1 MELDFSKLDGL
12 GSPEKPV
19 EAPKK
24 AKGAIISKTQEER
37 LERELEG
44 KKSKLQRK
52 ADQKKEQLEKSA
64 HVFKEYQKNK
74 RLSGELM
81 ATITKGAK
89 KGEDIYKLFLK
100 AIEALSLLNNDRM
113 FYENNRHA
121 IKVVYGIGLGE
132 SEPLRLEMED
142 TQNRLER
149 LLEGLER
156 ADREEDRE
164 RIKTAVEAHRARLET
179 LSKT

>member
-1 MELDFSKLDGL
+1 
-12 GSPEKPV
+12 
-19 EAPKK
+19 
-24 AKGAIISKTQEER
+24 
-37 LERELEG
+37 
-44 KKSKLQRK
+44 
-52 ADQKKEQLEKSA
+52 
-64 HVFKEYQKNK
+64 
-74 RLSGELM
+74 M
-81 ATITKGAK
+81 ATITKGTK

-132 SEPLRLEMED
+132 SEPLQIEMED

-179 LSKT
+179 LSEA